1 VTDSPSA
8 YVMDEVEI
16 EDSPSGAPSQ
26 TTKSAFLPPRA
37 FRTSGIVDGKVIS
50 VCRIVILG
58 RGAYV

>member
-1 VTDSPSA
+1 
-8 YVMDEVEI
+8 MDEVEI